1 MELSKLQSILSKV
14 EIVNPNRVGLRVLST
29 IIRKHKIVEDMKR
42 LFATIII
49 MLHVVAALAEPVEID
64 GLKYVLNAD
73 DKTASVSSG
82 NSYSGILVIPEKV
95 TYKEVEYTVTDIGA
109 NAFYWTDL
117 LSVTIPESVKNIGYY
132 AFSYCSSLASA
143 KIGDGVETI
152 DNGAF
157 YGCGLVS
164 VTMGNNIRNISSSAF
179 GNCSKLTQVY
189 ISDLAAWCSIDFY
202 DVYSNPL
209 YYAHH
214 LFLNK
219 KEVKDL
225 VIPEGITEIK
235 QYAFA
240 GGNNITSLTTG
251 NEVTTINEGAFYQCS
266 SLAEVI
272 FGSAINSIGS
282 QAFAECGQLQSAI
295 LPDGVTKIGSYAF
308 SECSKLDE
316 VKLAAELKIIGEGSF
331 YNCSSLNNI
340 IVPAKVEFIYANALN
355 TSSDNPPTIVLTP
368 EYPPVSYSSTLP
380 EGATIIVQD
389 ESLEL
394 YQNMSP
400 WNSFQMLTFS
410 GSGPEKCATPK
421 VIYKNGVLSF
431 SSDTPDV
438 DFHYVITSA
447 DGQKSVGN
455 NLNISGNCTV
465 SVYASKKGYEDSETI
480 TSEINIIGK
489 QGDVNRDGQVNVA
502 DHVTLTEIIMGQANA
517 GHNE

>member
-1 MELSKLQSILSKV
+1 MGKNVKSI
-14 EIVNPNRVGLRVLST
+14 G
-29 IIRKHKIVEDMKR
+29 
-42 LFATIII
+42 
-49 MLHVVAALAEPVEID
+49 
-64 GLKYVLNAD
+64 
-73 DKTASVSSG
+73 SSAFY
-82 NSYSGILVIPEKV
+82 NSYS
-95 TYKEVEYTVTDIGA
+95 
-109 NAFYWTDL
+109 N
-117 LSVTIPESVKNIGYY
+117 
-132 AFSYCSSLASA
+132 
-143 KIGDGVETI
+143 
-152 DNGAF
+152 
-157 YGCGLVS
+157 
-164 VTMGNNIRNISSSAF
+164 
-179 GNCSKLTQVY
+179 LTQVY

-240 GGNNITSLTTG
+240 GGSNITSLTTG
-251 NEVTTINEGAFYQCS
+251 NEVTTINESAFYQCS

-282 QAFAECGQLQSAI
+282 QAFTECGQLQSAI

-455 NLNISGNCTV
+455 SLNISGNCTV
-465 SVYASKKGYEDSETI
+465 SVYASRKGYEDSETI

-502 DHVTLTEIIMGQANA
+502 DHVTLTEIIMGQVNA